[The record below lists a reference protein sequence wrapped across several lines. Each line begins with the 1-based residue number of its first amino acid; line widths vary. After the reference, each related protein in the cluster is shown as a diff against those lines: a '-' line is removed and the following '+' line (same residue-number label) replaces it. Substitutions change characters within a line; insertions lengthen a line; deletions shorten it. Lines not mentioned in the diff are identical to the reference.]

1 MAFRKRAHSH
11 QVARLLAMSIVTLL
25 TGCFAPAFSPGGVE
39 QPGQVGADACA
50 KIVSARPEGVSLRV
64 LADATLRRGSEA
76 VSFRYAIVR
85 KAPDSFRV
93 DILPPTGA
101 FTVGLF
107 VFHEGRAI
115 WLDSTEK
122 RYIEVSGEGDLFER
136 FIGLPGITRPVV
148 EGLLLG
154 VVPPLDCAQARV
166 YRQEGG
172 DVLLVDSESHIAWR
186 VIEGTPKIREVSILN
201 RSEQS
206 VAVRGEIERAAD
218 GKPMRLLLSVFDPVE
233 AQGELI
239 LTKVVENPSISERL
253 FEITPPPNYE
263 RVD

>member
-1 MAFRKRAHSH
+1 MDFLKRAHAH
-11 QVARLLAMSIVTLL
+11 QIMPLLAMSIVMLL
-25 TGCFAPAFSPGGVE
+25 SGCFAPAFSPGGLE
-39 QPGQVGADACA
+39 QSGQGGADTCA
-50 KIVSARPEGVSLRV
+50 KIISARTELVSLRV

-76 VSFRYAIVR
+76 VSFRYAIAH

-107 VFHEGRAI
+107 VFHEGRAV
-115 WLDSTEK
+115 WLDSTER
-122 RYIEVSGEGDLFER
+122 RYIEVSGESDLFER

-154 VVPPLDCAQARV
+154 VVPPLDCSQARV
-166 YRQEGG
+166 YEQDGG
-172 DVLLVDSESHIAWR
+172 DVLLVDTESHVAWR
-186 VIEGTPKIREVSILN
+186 VIDGTPKVREVSILN
-201 RSEQS
+201 QSERS

-233 AQGELI
+233 AQGELT
-239 LTKVVENPSISERL
+239 LTKVVENPVISERL